1 MTLLKRRILRI
12 GAVSGAALL
21 AASCAE
27 TQLGAQAVK
36 EVARSD
42 ARTNAEPQL
51 APDAFDATG
60 LTIWDGA
67 STLEGVWIAHPLAQ
81 RAQRV
86 RVTNLENQIDV
97 EGAMFRRD
105 PTLSGPS
112 ILVSSD
118 AARLLG
124 LQPGVPTELRI
135 IALREGVYAPTAGT
149 AQSADG
155 AATGS
160 GASDVETT
168 TLAAPEPQESEAEE
182 DLAANE
188 VAESPAAA
196 QPASDGAETEAE
208 AAAAPAQ
215 PEPAARPAEP
225 AEPTVAAKPA
235 ETSTTAPAA
244 PAPSVRE
251 RERPKTAITAA
262 DLRGETTVAA
272 APANPA
278 PAQPAP
284 AEDAAAEP
292 APEKPVPEQPAPEQ
306 PAETAAAAPAANR
319 PAPEPAPKP
328 AQPQPA
334 QTQPA
339 QSAHSSG
346 AFQGQLPKGR
356 FVQAG
361 AFGVEPNAATL
372 VQTLKGAG
380 LPAQYVRRDVG
391 GSVLNIVMIGPLA
404 DEAAADAAIA
414 AAAKAGA
421 PGARKVIR

>member
-21 AASCAE
+21 AAACAE

-36 EVARSD
+36 EVARSETR
-42 ARTNAEPQL
+42 ANTGPEL
-51 APDAFDATG
+51 APEAFDATG

-135 IALREGVYAPTAGT
+135 IALREGVYAAPTAT
-149 AQSADG
+149 AG
-155 AATGS
+155 AATGGGTA

-168 TLAAPEPQESEAEE
+168 SLAAPEPQESEAEE
-182 DLAANE
+182 DIAA
-188 VAESPAAA
+188 AEADAEEAPVEATTESSEETVEEPSTEPAAA
-196 QPASDGAETEAE
+196 TETATATEAAEETATETAE
-208 AAAAPAQ
+208 ATTEA
-215 PEPAARPAEP
+215 
-225 AEPTVAAKPA
+225 
-235 ETSTTAPAA
+235 TAP
-244 PAPSVRE
+244 PPPKVRE
-251 RERPKTAITAA
+251 RERPKSAITAA
-262 DLRGETTVAA
+262 DLRGDSTVATAPASNPQPAPA
-272 APANPA
+272 APAPSA
-278 PAQPAP
+278 PAQP
-284 AEDAAAEP
+284 E
-292 APEKPVPEQPAPEQ
+292 
-306 PAETAAAAPAANR
+306 
-319 PAPEPAPKP
+319 PKP
-328 AQPQPA
+328 AQPEPTPSQTASTPA
-334 QTQPA
+334 AATG
-339 QSAHSSG
+339 SG
-346 AFQGQLPKGR
+346 AYQGQLPKGR

-361 AFGVEPNAATL
+361 AFGVEPNAASL
-372 VQTLKGAG
+372 VQALRDAG
-380 LPAQYVRRDVG
+380 LPAQYVQRNTG
-391 GSVLNIVMIGPLA
+391 GSLLNIVMVGPLA
-404 DEAAADAAIA
+404 DDAAADAAIE

>member
-1 MTLLKRRILRI
+1 MTLLNRRILRI

-36 EVARSD
+36 QVARND
-42 ARTNAEPQL
+42 APASAGPEL

-67 STLEGVWIAHPLAQ
+67 STLEGVWVAHPLAQ

-86 RVTNLENQIDV
+86 RVVNEENEIAI

-135 IALREGVYAPTAGT
+135 IALREGVYAAPATAT
-149 AQSADG
+149 AQTDG
-155 AATGS
+155 SEASEAGS
-160 GASDVETT
+160 VETAA
-168 TLAAPEPQESEAEE
+168 LPAPEPRESEAAE
-182 DLAANE
+182 DLAAE
-188 VAESPAAA
+188 DAATAEDAPERPVFSATGGETEETETAAETTEDAAPESPA
-196 QPASDGAETEAE
+196 T
-208 AAAAPAQ
+208 
-215 PEPAARPAEP
+215 PAEP
-225 AEPTVAAKPA
+225 ATSDAPAA
-235 ETSTTAPAA
+235 ETTAA
-244 PAPSVRE
+244 PAPAVRE

-272 APANPA
+272 APAQAAAPA
-278 PAQPAP
+278 PAQPAT
-284 AEDAAAEP
+284 AVAEP
-292 APEKPVPEQPAPEQ
+292 AAAPERPT
-306 PAETAAAAPAANR
+306 PAAAPATPEPTQTAAAAQAAAPA
-319 PAPEPAPKP
+319 
-328 AQPQPA
+328 
-334 QTQPA
+334 
-339 QSAHSSG
+339 SSG
-346 AFQGQLPKGR
+346 AFQGNLPSGR

-361 AFGVEPNAATL
+361 AFSVEPNAASL
-372 VQTLKGAG
+372 VRALRADG
-380 LPAQYVRRDVG
+380 LPAQYVQREVSG
-391 GSVLNIVMIGPLA
+391 AALNIVMIGPLA
-404 DEAAADAAIA
+404 DDAAADAAIA